1 MNPIIFRSEIEV
13 RTFSA
18 NRWALVAA
26 SVLALSA
33 CGGSDDDDDDT
44 SAPPTEPPPAEIASC
59 KWNTDVQLAFEERRL
74 DTPLPFTG
82 ANVIGTDQT
91 PLATRLVTAAGF
103 QGYAPA
109 FAAALCGDDGKTRVL
124 SQEQAMAVVKEKGQ
138 ELWRAAVDR
147 VQGRRARAE
156 GETLPQSDDRML
168 YWTRV
173 QMTKV
178 LRQWAPEWGVSAS
191 QMSDLQWEFER
202 ASRGQYDIALPEG
215 NAASGKPYRRMIISG
230 FDVFTLGT
238 PGTPNTG
245 LRNGNPSGATAL
257 ELDGRE
263 YTLSDG
269 TVLHVEA
276 YVLPVSYDPFNRG
289 MQEDTLGPWF
299 QPGPKQVNAS
309 ITFSQGG
316 SNIFWLEQWN
326 GRFHGSSAGNDGIV
340 YCPIG
345 TRLPAVVLP
354 LGTITA
360 TGADPI
366 TLPGSGC
373 NTVVQSR
380 WLNGVDSISA
390 WNRTSPPQFTTAS
403 LPVESL
409 LLANTQ
415 SGIIRPPGATSA
427 GTEGFDVTWHT
438 NYSYFP
444 NCDSTNTVTEP
455 WHGVVNAMP
464 DPSQVHAP
472 DAAWCSRTG
481 GGGDYLSN
489 ESAYRNT
496 LLRDTMGLSIPAGHI
511 HIPVM
516 NNFYNGTAGAGGF
529 PRDDNSYTDARFE
542 AYRTAIV
549 EQSKRLAIGV
559 GESLLTP

>member
-1 MNPIIFRSEIEV
+1 M

-18 NRWALVAA
+18 YRWALVAA
-26 SVLALSA
+26 SVVVLNA
-33 CGGSDDDDDDT
+33 CGGDDDDDD
-44 SAPPTEPPPAEIASC
+44 SSSGPPPEPPAQLASC
-59 KWNTDVQLAFEERRL
+59 TWNTGAQLAFEERRL
-74 DTPLPFTG
+74 DTSLPYTG
-82 ANVIGTDQT
+82 ATVIGTDQT
-91 PLATRLVTAAGF
+91 PLATRIVTAAGF
-103 QGYAPA
+103 QNFAPQ
-109 FAAALCGDDGKTRVL
+109 FATSLCGDDGKTSVM
-124 SQEQAMAVVKEKGQ
+124 SQEQAMALVKEKGQ

-147 VQGRRARAE
+147 VQGRRAAQA

-173 QMTKV
+173 QMTKT
-178 LRQWAPEWGVSAS
+178 LRQWAPEWGLSAS

-215 NAASGKPYRRMIISG
+215 NAASGQPYRRMIISG

-257 ELDGRE
+257 EMDGRE

-269 TVLHVEA
+269 SVLRVEA

-299 QPGPKQVNAS
+299 QPGPRRVDAS
-309 ITFSQGG
+309 LTFSQGG

-340 YCPIG
+340 YCPTG
-345 TRLPAVVLP
+345 TRLPAVILP
-354 LGTITA
+354 LGTVT
-360 TGADPI
+360 TPGSDPI
-366 TLPGSGC
+366 SLPGSGC
-373 NTVVQSR
+373 NTVVQER
-380 WLNGVDSISA
+380 WLGADSISA
-390 WNRTSPPQFTTAS
+390 WKKDTPPQFTTAS
-403 LPVESL
+403 LPVEFM

-415 SGIIRPPGATSA
+415 TGVIRPPGATSA

-444 NCDSTNTVTEP
+444 NCDSTNTVAEP

-464 DPSQVHAP
+464 NPADVHAP
-472 DAAWCSRTG
+472 DPSWCARTG

-496 LLRDTMGLSIPAGHI
+496 LLRDIMGLSIPAGHV

-516 NNFYNGTAGAGGF
+516 NNFYNGTAAAGGF

-549 EQSKRLAIGV
+549 EQSKKLAIAV
-559 GESLLTP
+559 GEAMLAE